1 MPFQLKRPVVFP
13 SADSA
18 DEDGVVAF
26 GGDLS
31 VDTLLQAYR
40 TGIFPWFSASDP
52 LPIWWSPPV
61 RMVLPP
67 GRHYTSK
74 SMKQVMNRNTFSC
87 TFDKDF
93 RSVIEVCAM
102 IDRDDQDGTWITQEM
117 IEAYCDLHKAGYAHS
132 VEVWKG
138 ETLVGG
144 LYGVAINGAFCG
156 ESMFSLVSN
165 ASKFAF
171 IQLSEF
177 LKRNGF
183 MILDCQNYT
192 EHLESLGAFLINRN
206 DYLVI
211 LNEALKL
218 PGIPGTWL
226 NKE

>member
-1 MPFQLKRPVVFP
+1 
-13 SADSA
+13 
-18 DEDGVVAF
+18 
-26 GGDLS
+26 
-31 VDTLLQAYR
+31 
-40 TGIFPWFSASDP
+40 
-52 LPIWWSPPV
+52 
-61 RMVLPP
+61 
-67 GRHYTSK
+67 
-74 SMKQVMNRNTFSC
+74 
-87 TFDKDF
+87 
-93 RSVIEVCAM
+93 M

-117 IEAYCDLHKAGYAHS
+117 IEAYCDLHKVGYAHS

-144 LYGVAINGAFCG
+144 LYGVAINGVFCG

-192 EHLESLGAFLINRN
+192 EHLKSLGAFLINRN
-206 DYLVI
+206 DYQEI